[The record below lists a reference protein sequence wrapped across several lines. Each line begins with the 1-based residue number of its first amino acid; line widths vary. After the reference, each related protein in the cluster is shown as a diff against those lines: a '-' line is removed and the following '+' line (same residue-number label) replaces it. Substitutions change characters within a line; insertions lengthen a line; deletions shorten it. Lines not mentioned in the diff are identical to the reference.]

1 VESLLEERLQLGAL
15 QTVQAQSGDGPQ
27 AIQDDMSK
35 ARSVNKDWEFDSKG
49 TEISLGKFVPEY
61 FAPLSLNLRT
71 GVVSTEDTAEIWEA
85 AREAAIEK
93 VRGTE
98 NRSAR
103 TDPPMADE
111 AEVEQSFWLSRPDGW
126 VINRKMTAHSHSKGP
141 WGPGDRSRVGG
152 RGRSACSRATVG

>member
-1 VESLLEERLQLGAL
+1 
-15 QTVQAQSGDGPQ
+15 
-27 AIQDDMSK
+27 MSK

-126 VINRKMTAHSHSKGP
+126 VINRKMKKIYSS
-141 WGPGDRSRVGG
+141 
-152 RGRSACSRATVG
+152 